1 MNKTEFRPSG
11 DLAPSERQPLQRIC
25 VFCGASHGRRNEYRD
40 AAVDVGR
47 LIAAR
52 GSGLV
57 YGGGNIGL
65 MGVVANACLD
75 AGGEVIGVIP
85 ESLVGKEFAG
95 ETIEH
100 SGITRLEVVDSMHT
114 RKARMAQLAD
124 GFIALPGGFGTFEEL
139 FEILT
144 WAQLGFHQ
152 KPIGL
157 LNVAGY
163 FDPLLALCD
172 QAVAEGFL
180 RAENRAQLLAHT
192 APADLLDALAGYE
205 APTVRVWVKSAG
217 EL

>member
-1 MNKTEFRPSG
+1 MNKTQSRLSG
-11 DLAPSERQPLQRIC
+11 DLAPPERQPLQRIC
-25 VFCGASHGRRNEYRD
+25 VFCGASHGRRTEYRD
-40 AAVDVGR
+40 AAVAVGQ

-65 MGVVANACLD
+65 MGVVANACLG

-95 ETIEH
+95 APVEH

-114 RKARMAQLAD
+114 RKSRMAELAD

-192 APADLLDALAGYE
+192 SPEDLLDALAKYK
-205 APTVRVWVKSAG
+205 APTFRVWVKSAS